1 MSVFV
6 TGDIHGDPRRL
17 NTESF
22 YEQKQFSSNQ
32 DENIVIILGDF
43 GLIWSRDSENKQE
56 KYYLDWLEQK
66 SFTTVFVDGNHENH
80 VRLATYPVKQWHG
93 GLVHEIRPHV
103 LHLMRGEMFD
113 IEGRNFFAFGGA
125 SSHDVSD
132 GILDYEDSDWREQ
145 ARKLDKQYKFMYRV
159 KGLSWWQEELP
170 TEAEMQHGFDT
181 LEKYGNKV
189 DFIIS
194 HSPSTSE
201 LYLMGGRWLYEPDV
215 LTNYLDEVKARASFD
230 YKKHLFGH
238 MHVNKAINTQNIC
251 IYEQIIQIL

>member
-1 MSVFV
+1 
-6 TGDIHGDPRRL
+6 
-17 NTESF
+17 
-22 YEQKQFSSNQ
+22 
-32 DENIVIILGDF
+32 
-43 GLIWSRDSENKQE
+43 
-56 KYYLDWLEQK
+56 
-66 SFTTVFVDGNHENH
+66 
-80 VRLATYPVKQWHG
+80 
-93 GLVHEIRPHV
+93 
-103 LHLMRGEMFD
+103 
-113 IEGRNFFAFGGA
+113 
-125 SSHDVSD
+125 
-132 GILDYEDSDWREQ
+132 
-145 ARKLDKQYKFMYRV
+145 MYRV

-238 MHVNKAINTQNIC
+238 MHVNKAINTQDIC